1 MNAYKRMLLAGF
13 CAGSTILAFG
23 SQAQAAKAAS
33 PKVDKTSAAI
43 AAYADELV
51 IPTYKT
57 MSDNALKFAKA
68 AKELKAAPTDAKVAE
83 AGKLLLETRVPW
95 ELSESFLFGPAAFAN
110 LDPKLDSWPLDTTNL
125 DAVAKNADSKSVTI
139 DAAYVRNSLG
149 AETRGFHAAEYL
161 LFRDGQ
167 PRKAADLTPGQLSY
181 LAAVAEV
188 IAEDAITLEAWWAG
202 SDKISEEKA
211 KILEEAEIEPGKSY
225 AGEFKKAGQAGSRYE
240 SNSEVLDEIIGK
252 PYETAD
258 AADCESLY
266 SYTSLVD
273 SRHNVQSV
281 EKSYNVISPLV
292 AAKSA
297 KVDQAVKGSIAK
309 VFKSLD
315 AIQGPLVKNLDKKEQ
330 LKAIIDSC
338 KELSENF
345 DKVQELLVK

>member
-125 DAVAKNADSKSVTI
+125 DA
-139 DAAYVRNSLG
+139 
-149 AETRGFHAAEYL
+149 EGFAL
-161 LFRDGQ
+161 RLFQVG
-167 PRKAADLTPGQLSY
+167 
-181 LAAVAEV
+181 VV
-188 IAEDAITLEAWWAG
+188 
-202 SDKISEEKA
+202 
-211 KILEEAEIEPGKSY
+211 
-225 AGEFKKAGQAGSRYE
+225 
-240 SNSEVLDEIIGK
+240 VLDRG
-252 PYETAD
+252 
-258 AADCESLY
+258 
-266 SYTSLVD
+266 
-273 SRHNVQSV
+273 QGV
-281 EKSYNVISPLV
+281 EHRRALS
-292 AAKSA
+292 
-297 KVDQAVKGSIAK
+297 
-309 VFKSLD
+309 
-315 AIQGPLVKNLDKKEQ
+315 GPVYGGC
-330 LKAIIDSC
+330 SG
-338 KELSENF
+338 
-345 DKVQELLVK
+345 

>member
-51 IPTYKT
+51 IPTYKM

-188 IAEDAITLEAWWAG
+188 IAEDSITLEAWWAG

-240 SNSEVLDEIIGK
+240 SNSEVLDEIIGGSKDIIDEIADSKVGK

-315 AIQGPLVKNLDKKEQ
+315 AYRCQG
-330 LKAIIDSC
+330 C
-338 KELSENF
+338 
-345 DKVQELLVK
+345 

>member
-125 DAVAKNADSKSVTI
+125 DAVA
-139 DAAYVRNSLG
+139 
-149 AETRGFHAAEYL
+149 
-161 LFRDGQ
+161 
-167 PRKAADLTPGQLSY
+167 DLTPGQLSY

-188 IAEDAITLEAWWAG
+188 IAEDSITLEAWWAG

-240 SNSEVLDEIIGK
+240 SNSEVLDEIIGGSKDIIDEIADSKVGK

-338 KELSENF
+338 KELSENL

>member
-139 DAAYVRNSLG
+139 DAAYVR
-149 AETRGFHAAEYL
+149 AQL
-161 LFRDGQ
+161 LERLSYGIGQ
-167 PRKAADLTPGQLSY
+167 PADASAITAMVKEIAPNGYVDSAGVSNVNSGYIALKATTGVNYQWAT
-181 LAAVAEV
+181 AAVR
-188 IAEDAITLEAWWAG
+188 IYING
-202 SDKISEEKA
+202 SH
-211 KILEEAEIEPGKSY
+211 G
-225 AGEFKKAGQAGSRYE
+225 
-240 SNSEVLDEIIGK
+240 
-252 PYETAD
+252 
-258 AADCESLY
+258 
-266 SYTSLVD
+266 
-273 SRHNVQSV
+273 
-281 EKSYNVISPLV
+281 
-292 AAKSA
+292 
-297 KVDQAVKGSIAK
+297 
-309 VFKSLD
+309 
-315 AIQGPLVKNLDKKEQ
+315 
-330 LKAIIDSC
+330 
-338 KELSENF
+338 
-345 DKVQELLVK
+345 

>member
-95 ELSESFLFGPAAFAN
+95 ELS
-110 LDPKLDSWPLDTTNL
+110 DSWPLDTTNL

-188 IAEDAITLEAWWAG
+188 IAEDSITLEAWWAG

-240 SNSEVLDEIIGK
+240 SNSEVLDEIIDGSKDIIDEIADSKVGK

-338 KELSENF
+338 KELSENL

>member
-1 MNAYKRMLLAGF
+1 M
-13 CAGSTILAFG
+13 
-23 SQAQAAKAAS
+23 
-33 PKVDKTSAAI
+33 DKTSAAI

-225 AGEFKKAGQAGSRYE
+225 AEEFKKLDRQA
-240 SNSEVLDEIIGK
+240 
-252 PYETAD
+252 
-258 AADCESLY
+258 AA
-266 SYTSLVD
+266 TSQILKCLM
-273 SRHNVQSV
+273 
-281 EKSYNVISPLV
+281 KSS
-292 AAKSA
+292 AAA
-297 KVDQAVKGSIAK
+297 RT
-309 VFKSLD
+309 
-315 AIQGPLVKNLDKKEQ
+315 
-330 LKAIIDSC
+330 
-338 KELSENF
+338 
-345 DKVQELLVK
+345 LLTK

>member
-57 MSDNALKFAKA
+57 MSDNALKFAKT

-125 DAVAKNADSKSVTI
+125 DAVAKNADQQSVTI

-167 PRKAADLTPGQLSY
+167 PRKATDLTPGQLSY

-240 SNSEVLDEIIGK
+240 SNSEVLDEIIGGSKDIIDEIADSKVGK

-258 AADCESLY
+258 AA
-266 SYTSLVD
+266 
-273 SRHNVQSV
+273 VQSV

-338 KELSENF
+338 KELSENL

>member
-1 MNAYKRMLLAGF
+1 MLLAGF

-149 AETRGFHAAEYL
+149 AETRGFHAA
-161 LFRDGQ
+161 
-167 PRKAADLTPGQLSY
+167 LS
-181 LAAVAEV
+181 L
-188 IAEDAITLEAWWAG
+188 IHI
-202 SDKISEEKA
+202 
-211 KILEEAEIEPGKSY
+211 
-225 AGEFKKAGQAGSRYE
+225 
-240 SNSEVLDEIIGK
+240 
-252 PYETAD
+252 
-258 AADCESLY
+258 
-266 SYTSLVD
+266 
-273 SRHNVQSV
+273 
-281 EKSYNVISPLV
+281 
-292 AAKSA
+292 
-297 KVDQAVKGSIAK
+297 
-309 VFKSLD
+309 
-315 AIQGPLVKNLDKKEQ
+315 
-330 LKAIIDSC
+330 
-338 KELSENF
+338 
-345 DKVQELLVK
+345 

>member
-1 MNAYKRMLLAGF
+1 M
-13 CAGSTILAFG
+13 
-23 SQAQAAKAAS
+23 
-33 PKVDKTSAAI
+33 DKTSAAI

-51 IPTYKT
+51 IPTYKM

-139 DAAYVRNSLG
+139 DAA
-149 AETRGFHAAEYL
+149 
-161 LFRDGQ
+161 
-167 PRKAADLTPGQLSY
+167 
-181 LAAVAEV
+181 
-188 IAEDAITLEAWWAG
+188 
-202 SDKISEEKA
+202 
-211 KILEEAEIEPGKSY
+211 
-225 AGEFKKAGQAGSRYE
+225 
-240 SNSEVLDEIIGK
+240 
-252 PYETAD
+252 
-258 AADCESLY
+258 DCESLY

-315 AIQGPLVKNLDKKEQ
+315 AIQGPLVKNLDKRSSSRQ
-330 LKAIIDSC
+330 SSTVAR
-338 KELSENF
+338 NF
-345 DKVQELLVK
+345 PKTSTRFRNFL

>member
-57 MSDNALKFAKA
+57 MSDNALKFAKT
-68 AKELKAAPTDAKVAE
+68 AKELKVAPTDAKVAE

-110 LDPKLDSWPLDTTNL
+110 LDPKL
-125 DAVAKNADSKSVTI
+125 DSKSVTI

-240 SNSEVLDEIIGK
+240 SNSEVLDEIIGGSKDIIDEIADSKVGK

-338 KELSENF
+338 KELSENL